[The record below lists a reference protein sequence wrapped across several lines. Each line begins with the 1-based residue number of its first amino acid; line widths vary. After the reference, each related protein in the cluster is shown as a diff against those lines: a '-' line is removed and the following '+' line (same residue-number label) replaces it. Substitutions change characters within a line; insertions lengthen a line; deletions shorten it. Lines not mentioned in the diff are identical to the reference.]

1 MTLPIVRI
9 AAAAAA
15 GYYLYN
21 RARKRRVSGKDSGS
35 TTNASDAVD
44 DIDLKPGASH
54 QEMVDA
60 GVQET
65 FPASDPVSVKPSE
78 TAYERE
84 RRKRGAP
91 D

>member
-1 MTLPIVRI
+1 MALPILPL

-21 RARKRRVSGKDSGS
+21 RARKRRATGS

-44 DIDLKPGASH
+44 DIELQPGATH
-54 QEMVDA
+54 EQHVDA

-78 TAYERE
+78 TAYERK
-84 RRKRGAP
+84 KRGG
-91 D
+91 

>member
-1 MTLPIVRI
+1 MRSHKP
-9 AAAAAA
+9 
-15 GYYLYN
+15 
-21 RARKRRVSGKDSGS
+21 RRTGS

-54 QEMVDA
+54 DEVVDA

-78 TAYERE
+78 TAYER
-84 RRKRGAP
+84 KQRGAA
-91 D
+91 